1 MQPQIILASQSP
13 RRRELLTQ
21 IGITYRVEIADI
33 DETPR
38 ATESPFELVQRLA
51 LEKAQV
57 VWERSNKALPVL
69 GADTLGFVGNEL
81 LLKPNDFDDAQRIL
95 KSLSDR
101 AHDILTAVALCSAQG
116 QTVRLNHSRVW
127 FRAISEAEIA
137 AYWTSG
143 EPQDKAGAYGIQG
156 RAAIFIERLEGSH
169 SGVMGLPLFETAQL
183 LQAHGIQVQGN
194 RLNIGSQ
201 NVHK

>member
-21 IGITYRVEIADI
+21 IGVTYRVEVADI

-38 ATESPFELVQRLA
+38 PDESPFELVQRLA
-51 LEKAQV
+51 LEKAQA
-57 VWERSNKALPVL
+57 VWERSDKTLPVL
-69 GADTLGFVGNEL
+69 GADTLGFVDHEL
-81 LLKPNDFDDAQRIL
+81 LLKPLDFEDARRIL
-95 KSLSDR
+95 KSLSHR
-101 AHDILTAVALCSAQG
+101 EHDILTAVALCSAQG
-116 QTVRLNHSRVW
+116 QSVRLNHSRVW
-127 FRAISEAEIA
+127 FRAITEAEIA
-137 AYWTSG
+137 AYWDSG

-183 LQAHGIQVQGN
+183 LQAQGIS
-194 RLNIGSQ
+194 LLS
-201 NVHK
+201 